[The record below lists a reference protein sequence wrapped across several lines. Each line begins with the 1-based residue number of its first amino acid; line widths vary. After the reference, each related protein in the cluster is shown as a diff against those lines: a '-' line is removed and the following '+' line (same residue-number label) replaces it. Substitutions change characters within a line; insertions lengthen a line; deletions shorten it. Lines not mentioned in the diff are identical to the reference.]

1 MTDGRLFICG
11 LMALVAGSSMTSCVD
26 DSYDMSKDI
35 DMTVGLG
42 AKGLQLKVG
51 NSEKIML
58 SDVLEVDKEEM
69 LEETASGE
77 FYLVKHND
85 ANFHFDVNPFSATV
99 DAASLVPSTPL
110 LTFNDLKGD
119 APVSEVP
126 IEAGWTTEA
135 LPITVA
141 SNDLFSIT
149 NIPQDM
155 KHLNRIIPT
164 KDSRK
169 VAVYLEMVSNTTTQ
183 KFVIDRYENLKVE
196 LPSFFKLQGQEN
208 STLNLGTKTN
218 INSKQLKIAEFT
230 IDAFDFGAGLDI
242 TEKSTIHI
250 EEEYAM
256 EGDFFVKASEDFSF
270 KSGDEV
276 TICVTVKV
284 GEEQAADKVKISFEE
299 VEGIFDPEI
308 NPEIP
313 NISIGADIPEFLQD
327 EEVCVM
333 AANPTLRLDADLH
346 EILANITLWGN
357 LYAEKNGK
365 DIASVRIPGN
375 STAKL
380 SAHQNSVLYFCQEA
394 TPFDPTGVVEG
405 ASIYK
410 VDNFNDIIKKIPDEI
425 RIDMGNHK
433 IQLTDEV
440 TRITMGKSYNAALH
454 YDVFIPFKFNS
465 GLKIVYTE
473 EIENIGEDLQDFSAE
488 GVKILTTI
496 DNAIPLDLELTAD
509 VLDASGNV
517 IKGATVSTVTV
528 PASKESNVELL
539 IKFANPSDLKK
550 LDQLNLKVGAVAS
563 TNGVTLTSDQ
573 YLQLK
578 DLTIELLGQIVA
590 DFN

>member
-85 ANFHFDVNPFSATV
+85 AEFKFDVSSFAATV
-99 DAASLVPSTPL
+99 DAASLVPSDPL

-126 IEAGWTTEA
+126 IEAGWTTDA
-135 LPITVA
+135 FPIVVE
-141 SNDLFSIT
+141 SNDLFSVT
-149 NIPQDM
+149 DVPKDV
-155 KHLNRIIPT
+155 KKLHRIIPA
-164 KDSRK
+164 KDSRT
-169 VAVYLEMVSNTTTQ
+169 VAVYLELVSNTTTQ
-183 KFVIDRYENLKVE
+183 KFAIDRYENLKVE
-196 LPSFFKLQGQEN
+196 LPDFFRLQGQEG
-208 STLNLGTKTN
+208 SILDLGTKTN
-218 INSKQLKIAEFT
+218 INSTQLKIAEFT
-230 IDAFDFGAGLDI
+230 IDAFDFGAGLDLSN
-242 TEKSTIHI
+242 STALHI
-250 EEEYAM
+250 DGRYAM
-256 EGDFFVKASEDFSF
+256 QGDFFVKATEDFNF

-284 GEEQAADKVKISFEE
+284 GEEQAADKVKIQFEE
-299 VEGIFDPEI
+299 IEGIFDPEI
-308 NPEIP
+308 NPDIP
-313 NISIGADIPEFLQD
+313 NVSIGQDVPEFLTD
-327 EEVCVM
+327 EDVCVM
-333 AANPTLRLDADLH
+333 AANPTLRLFVDMQDM
-346 EILANITLWGN
+346 LANIELWGN

-365 DIASVRIPGN
+365 DIASVRIPGEN
-375 STAKL
+375 TAILNGNKT
-380 SAHQNSVLYFCQEA
+380 SVIYFSQEA
-394 TPFDPTGVVEG
+394 TPFDPNGITEG
-405 ASIYK
+405 AKVYK
-410 VDNFNDIIKKIPDEI
+410 VDNLSDIIKKIPDEI
-425 RIDMGNHK
+425 RIDMNNHK
-433 IQLTDEV
+433 IKLTDEV
-440 TRITMGKSYNAALH
+440 TRITMGKTYNASLN
-454 YDVFIPFKFNS
+454 YDVFVPFKFNS

-488 GVKILTTI
+488 GAKILTTI
-496 DNAIPLDLELTAD
+496 DNTIPLDLELTAD
-509 VLDASGNV
+509 VLDASGNI
-517 IKGATVSTVTV
+517 IKGATVSKVTI
-528 PASKESNVELL
+528 PASKESNTELI

-550 LDQLNLKVGAVAS
+550 LDQLNLKVGAVAT